1 MRKYKGGC
9 HCGRVRFEA
18 DIDLSKVTECNCSI
32 CSKKGSLNLRVAPG
46 HFRLL
51 SGEDALTLYQ
61 FGLKI
66 AKHWFCKHCGI
77 HTFWNPRA
85 APDQYSINVRCLDDF
100 ETEKPNLE
108 VRVFDGRNWEE
119 TTQTFKF

>member
-1 MRKYKGGC
+1 MRTYQGGC

-18 DIDLSKVTECNCSI
+18 DIDLTGVTECNCSI
-32 CSKKGSLNLRVAPG
+32 CIKKGSLNLRVQPG

-51 SGEDALTLYQ
+51 SGQDALTLYQ

-66 AKHWFCKHCGI
+66 ARHWFCKHCGI
-77 HTFWNPRA
+77 HPFWNPRA

-100 ETEKPNLE
+100 ETEKPNIE
-108 VRVFDGRNWEE
+108 IKAFDGKNWEE
-119 TTQTFKF
+119 TIKTFKF